1 MAQKTIVTLVDDL
14 DGTPIDQGQGE
25 TVKFSLDST
34 SYEIDL
40 SSDNAR
46 ELRDAFKTYTR
57 VARSTSARRSTA
69 GAARSNPTDLAAA
82 RTWLRGN
89 GHEVSDRGRIPN
101 HLMELYRGAK

>member
-1 MAQKTIVTLVDDL
+1 MASKTIVTLVDDL
-14 DGTPIDQGQGE
+14 DGTSIDQGKGE

-40 SSDNAR
+40 SSENAR
-46 ELRDAFKTYTR
+46 ELRDAFKPYTK
-57 VARSTSARRSTA
+57 VARAASARRTPT

-82 RTWLRGN
+82 RTWLRAN

-101 HLMELYRGAK
+101 KLMELFQGAN